1 MGHPWK
7 RVAAVS
13 VAKKI
18 LGLFSLLLILALW
31 VGYFY
36 VYQDARSGRLG
47 DTFDSYG
54 LCGNT
59 SSDPLNYFK
68 RDHLVLKVTND
79 TRGDFKV
86 SGMVNVSERTYNRYE
101 LGRYPLKLRLEPLQS
116 SYSMPPLYLE
126 EVKVK
131 PLNRNFNSPHKNAY
145 ADLESRS
152 IRVIG
157 EASRFPFDVYRYG
170 YKPVLYIL
178 KGNEQVDLPFK
189 RIVTQMNL
197 SNTFTPTRLYNPADY
212 IAERNSLVQPG
223 DYPAYGASECA
234 FSIER
239 KSSFK
244 VIVLLLLLV
253 VCLPLLMVLYRDEPT
268 IDFLATLLAVAAVRV
283 FLVGPLQD
291 YQLYGI
297 DFVFGAVI
305 ILVGTLSL
313 LKAMR
318 INALREAAARRGTTW

>member
-18 LGLFSLLLILALW
+18 LGLFSLLLILTLW

-47 DTFDSYG
+47 DPLDSYG
-54 LCGNT
+54 WCGPAT
-59 SSDPLNYFK
+59 DSPHSFK
-68 RDHLVLKVTND
+68 RDYLLLRVTNS
-79 TRGDFKV
+79 TQGEFRI
-86 SGMVNVSERTYNRYE
+86 SGEVNVSERTYNRYE

-116 SYSMPPLYLE
+116 TYSMPPLFFE

-131 PLNRNFNSPHKNAY
+131 PLNRNFSSPHKNAY
-145 ADLESRS
+145 ADLESRP

-157 EASRFPFDVYRYG
+157 ESSRFPFEVYRYG

-189 RIVTQMNL
+189 RITTQMNL
-197 SNTFTPTRLYNPADY
+197 SNTFTPTRMYNPADY
-212 IAERNSLVQPG
+212 IAEQNSLVQPG

-239 KSSFK
+239 KGSFK
-244 VIVLLLLLV
+244 IIVLLLLLV
-253 VCLPLLMVLYRDEPT
+253 LCLPLLMVLYRDEPT
-268 IDFLATLLAVAAVRV
+268 IDFLATLLGVAAVRV

-305 ILVGTLSL
+305 ILAGTFSL

-318 INALREAAARRGTTW
+318 IDARREAAVRRGTTW

>member
-1 MGHPWK
+1 MSHPWK

-18 LGLFSLLLILALW
+18 LGLFSLLLILTLW

-54 LCGNT
+54 QCGGDWGSPSN
-59 SSDPLNYFK
+59 FFA
-68 RDHLVLKVTND
+68 RDYLMLRVTNS
-79 TRGDFKV
+79 TQGEFSV
-86 SGMVNVSERTYNRYE
+86 SGVVNVSERTYNRYE
-101 LGRYPLKLRLEPLQS
+101 LGRYPLKLRLEPLQA
-116 SYSMPPLYLE
+116 SYSVPPLFFE

-145 ADLESRS
+145 ADLESRP
-152 IRVIG
+152 IWVVG
-157 EASRFPFDVYRYG
+157 ESTRFPLEVYRYG

-189 RIVTQMNL
+189 RIATKLDL
-197 SNTFTPTRLYNPADY
+197 SNTFTPTRVYNPTDY
-212 IAERNSLVQPG
+212 IDEANSLVQPG

-234 FSIER
+234 FTIER
-239 KSSFK
+239 KGTFK
-244 VIVLLLLLV
+244 IIVLLLLLV
-253 VCLPLLMVLYRDEPT
+253 LCLPLLMVVYRDEPA
-268 IDFLATLLAVAAVRV
+268 IDFLATLLGVAAVRV
-283 FLVGPLQD
+283 FLLGPLQD

-305 ILVGTLSL
+305 ILGGTLSL

>member
-1 MGHPWK
+1 M
-7 RVAAVS
+7 
-13 VAKKI
+13 
-18 LGLFSLLLILALW
+18 
-31 VGYFY
+31 
-36 VYQDARSGRLG
+36 
-47 DTFDSYG
+47 
-54 LCGNT
+54 
-59 SSDPLNYFK
+59 
-68 RDHLVLKVTND
+68 
-79 TRGDFKV
+79 
-86 SGMVNVSERTYNRYE
+86 
-101 LGRYPLKLRLEPLQS
+101 QS
-116 SYSMPPLYLE
+116 TYSMPPLFFE

-131 PLNRNFNSPHKNAY
+131 PLNRNFSSPHKNAY

-157 EASRFPFDVYRYG
+157 ESSRFPFEVYRYG

-189 RIVTQMNL
+189 RITTQMNL
-197 SNTFTPTRLYNPADY
+197 SNTFTPTRMYNPADY
-212 IAERNSLVQPG
+212 IAEQNSLVQPG

-239 KSSFK
+239 KGSFK
-244 VIVLLLLLV
+244 IIVLLLLLV
-253 VCLPLLMVLYRDEPT
+253 LCLPLLMVLYRDEPT
-268 IDFLATLLAVAAVRV
+268 IDFLATLLGVAAVRV

-305 ILVGTLSL
+305 ILAGTFSL

-318 INALREAAARRGTTW
+318 IDARREAAARRGTTW

>member
-1 MGHPWK
+1 M
-7 RVAAVS
+7 S
-13 VAKKI
+13 LAKKI

-36 VYQDARSGRLG
+36 LYQDARSGRLG

-54 LCGNT
+54 TCGSP
-59 SSDPLNYFK
+59 SSSSPDFFA
-68 RDHLVLKVTND
+68 RDHLLLRVTNN
-79 TRGDFKV
+79 TQGDFTV
-86 SGMVNVSERTYNRYE
+86 SGVVNVSERTYNRYE

-116 SYSMPPLYLE
+116 SYSVPPLFFE

-131 PLNRNFNSPHKNAY
+131 ALNRNFSSPHKNAY

-152 IRVIG
+152 IRVYG
-157 EASRFPFDVYRYG
+157 EATRFPFDVYRYG

-178 KGNEQVDLPFK
+178 KGNEQVDLKFK
-189 RIVTQMNL
+189 RVTTQLDL
-197 SNTFTPTRLYNPADY
+197 SNTFTPTRLYNPVDY
-212 IAERNSLVQPG
+212 ISESNSLAQPG

-239 KSSFK
+239 KGSFK
-244 VIVLLLLLV
+244 IIVLLLLLV
-253 VCLPLLMVLYRDEPT
+253 LCLPLLLVVYRDEPT
-268 IDFLATLLAVAAVRV
+268 IDFLATLLGVAAVRV
-283 FLVGPLQD
+283 FLVGPLRD

-318 INALREAAARRGTTW
+318 IDALRQAAARRGTTW